1 MSTRPIQA
9 VMITMKGREETTKAT
24 AAQFKKIGL
33 PPKIF
38 TQPANKPVG
47 AVSNRWNGSR
57 AIKYALEQEADCL
70 IEGLFCRHRRAGEL
84 HATAPVALKVDVG
97 IRPRAA
103 APAGYANRAVVG
115 LRRIHSDDYR
125 GIFFLLPGGKFD
137 RHLVC
142 S

>member
-70 IEGLFCRHRRAGEL
+70 FIEDDLEVNPGRLLRAIETWQAKLSDCPMYLYLNEDQPRVGAWYSGED
-84 HATAPVALKVDVG
+84 LK
-97 IRPRAA
+97 
-103 APAGYANRAVVG
+103 
-115 LRRIHSDDYR
+115 
-125 GIFFLLPGGKFD
+125 LLQ
-137 RHLVC
+137 
-142 S
+142 